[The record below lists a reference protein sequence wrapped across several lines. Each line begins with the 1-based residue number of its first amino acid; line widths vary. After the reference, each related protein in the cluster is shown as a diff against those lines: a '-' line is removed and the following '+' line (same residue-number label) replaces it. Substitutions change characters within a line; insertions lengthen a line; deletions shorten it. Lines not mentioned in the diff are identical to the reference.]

1 MNSEMVILMPVYN
14 PNERIV
20 NYVKKLK
27 ENNYQVVLINDGF
40 QKVNIILF
48 LKRWCM
54 IARLSVI
61 LFLKEKG
68 MLLKKEFIISKNIYR
83 IKKELLF

>member
-14 PNERIV
+14 PDERIV

-27 ENNYQVVLINDGF
+27 ENNYQVVLINDGSKSEYHSLF
-40 QKVNIILF
+40 EKMVHDCKII
-48 LKRWCM
+48 
-54 IARLSVI
+54 SYP
-61 LFLKEKG
+61 FLKEKG

>member
-27 ENNYQVVLINDGF
+27 ENNYQVVLINDGI

-48 LKRWCM
+48 LKRWCW
-54 IARLSVI
+54 IASYQSS
-61 LFLKEKG
+61 FFKGKG
-68 MLLKKEFIISKNIYR
+68 MY
-83 IKKELLF
+83 

>member
-27 ENNYQVVLINDGF
+27 ENNYQVL
-40 QKVNIILF
+40 Q
-48 LKRWCM
+48 WH
-54 IARLSVI
+54 
-61 LFLKEKG
+61 E
-68 MLLKKEFIISKNIYR
+68 LKKDFIS
-83 IKKELLF
+83 

>member
-27 ENNYQVVLINDGF
+27 ENNYQVILINDGF

-54 IARLSVI
+54 IVRLSVI
-61 LFLKEKG
+61 LF
-68 MLLKKEFIISKNIYR
+68 
-83 IKKELLF
+83 

>member
-27 ENNYQVVLINDGF
+27 ENNYQVILINDGS
-40 QKVNIILF
+40 KSEYHSLF
-48 LKRWCM
+48 
-54 IARLSVI
+54 
-61 LFLKEKG
+61 EK
-68 MLLKKEFIISKNIYR
+68 MVHDCKIISYPFFKGKGYAIKKGIHY
-83 IKKELLF
+83 IKEHLQDKKELLF

>member
-27 ENNYQVVLINDGF
+27 ENNYQVVLINDG
-40 QKVNIILF
+40 
-48 LKRWCM
+48 
-54 IARLSVI
+54 
-61 LFLKEKG
+61 
-68 MLLKKEFIISKNIYR
+68 SKSEYIY
-83 IKKELLF
+83 